1 MGGRGL
7 TDEIRHVRAAGS
19 PREIGEAH
27 GAQAR
32 DLVRANRDLYFRR
45 FKEEWGLARDAIL
58 ERAGAYEA
66 VVRQHAP
73 DYAEA
78 MHGLSDGSGVPL
90 EEIVALNVRYEIV
103 YSEYSRRGRNEAA
116 TLPSGCTALGLLPS
130 RTANGG
136 LLLAQNWDWI
146 SGVRPIVLEA
156 RARDGPAF
164 LGFTE
169 AGIVGAKVGLNA
181 AGVGL
186 AINGLVSDRD
196 AWDRKGLPFH
206 VRCWR
211 VLHART
217 LDEAERAVR
226 QEPTSCSANFLLGQA
241 LDAGG
246 RLVDIETSPAGSARI
261 EPEDGVLTHANHF
274 HCADALGVGEP
285 LLAERT
291 STLLRESRMRALLR
305 GASARKVRVEDVA
318 SFLRD
323 HEGHPNSICRH
334 PDPALREAERYET
347 VVSIIL
353 DLGSGELR
361 ISSGNPCLAEYRT
374 FSLHA

>member
-1 MGGRGL
+1 M
-7 TDEIRHVRAAGS
+7 RASGS

-27 GAQAR
+27 GSHAK
-32 DLVRANRDLYFRR
+32 DLVAANRDLYFRR
-45 FKEEWGLARDAIL
+45 FKEEWRLPRNVVL
-58 ERAGAYEA
+58 ERSGAYEG
-66 VVRQHAP
+66 VVRRRAP
-73 DYAEA
+73 DYMEA
-78 MHGLSDGSGVPL
+78 MEGLSEGSGVPL

-103 YSEYSRRGRNEAA
+103 YSEYSRRGRADEAA
-116 TLPSGCTALGLLPS
+116 KLPSGCTALGLLPS
-130 RTANGG
+130 RTAGG
-136 LLLAQNWDWI
+136 RLLLAQNWDWI
-146 SGVRPIVLEA
+146 SGVRPILVEG
-156 RARDGPAF
+156 RVRDGPAF

-196 AWDRKGLPFH
+196 ALDRKGLPFH

-211 VLHART
+211 ALQART

-241 LDAGG
+241 VDGG
-246 RLVDIETSPAGSARI
+246 ARLVDVETSPAGSVRI

-274 HCADALGVGEP
+274 HCADDLGVSEP
-285 LLAERT
+285 LLDERT
-291 STLLRESRMRALLR
+291 STFLREARMQSLLRDATNRHIRI
-305 GASARKVRVEDVA
+305 EDVV

-334 PDPALREAERYET
+334 PDPRQPEAERYET
-347 VVSIIL
+347 VVSVVM
-353 DLGSGELR
+353 DLSAGELR
-361 ISSGNPCLAEYRT
+361 ISSGNPCVAEYRT
-374 FSLHA
+374 FSLHP